1 MPQQFVVPQFIDA
14 EAKIIGPITGRQ
26 FLILLVG
33 VLFGFL
39 AYRIFLRS
47 IILVIIAE
55 VLIVTASIIFAFAK
69 VNGQPFHYIA
79 LNMIQTFRKPR
90 TRVWDK
96 KVSDA
101 EIRANLKKPEAKIEP
116 ILITKKPLQGSRLSE
131 LSLVVNTGG
140 SYEPDQDVTDMVHD
154 SETQVEVKQVP

>member
-1 MPQQFVVPQFIDA
+1 MSQQFVVPQFIDA

-26 FLILLVG
+26 FLTLLAG

-39 AYRIFLRS
+39 AYRLFLRS
-47 IILVIIAE
+47 IILVVVAE
-55 VLIVTASIIFAFAK
+55 VLILTASIIFAFAK
-69 VNGQPFHYIA
+69 VNGQPFHYIG

-90 TRVWDK
+90 IRVWDK

-101 EIRANLKKPEAKIEP
+101 EIRALIKKPEVKPEP
-116 ILITKKPLQGSRLSE
+116 VVVTKKPLQGSRLSE

-140 SYEPDQDVTDMVHD
+140 SYQPEDDITEMVHD
-154 SETQVEVKQVP
+154 SE